1 MLPLKFTSNL
11 LKHGFQRIV
20 RDDVLLD
27 LLPDQT
33 REKGIELWENNAADQ
48 VFILRF
54 HLPYNPRQITA
65 YSIPRS
71 ILEASL
77 HNHSSLILNNFQ
89 LPSPPSFLS

>member
-1 MLPLKFTSNL
+1 MTSSQTVASL
-11 LKHGFQRIV
+11 LNHGFQRIE
-20 RDDVLLD
+20 RDDVILD

-33 REKGIELWENNAADQ
+33 REKGIELWEKPAADH

-54 HLPYNPRQITA
+54 HLPYDPQRIHS
-65 YSIPRS
+65 YSIPRA

-77 HNHSSLILNNFQ
+77 HSHSPLVLSNFQ